1 MQKRDSRFAGCDRQD
16 LAVSR
21 LGTEDIAVATNS
33 SDVRLWLL
41 ALLWVIPP
49 GVGPSVLADG
59 PGKVDY
65 NRDIRPILAD
75 NCYKCHGPDGN
86 QRQAGFR
93 LDLETVVGLR
103 LESGQTAIKAG
114 SSAKSAVV
122 RRILSADPDE
132 RMPPRDSGKKLT
144 SGQIELLK
152 RWIDQGAGWQGH
164 WAFQPPA
171 RRTPPTV
178 NRPGWRTNPI
188 DAFIL
193 ARLAQQRLDPSP
205 EASRETLIRRV
216 TLDLTGLP
224 PTLDEIDR
232 FLSDTRPGAYHR
244 LVDRLLGSVRFGE
257 HAGRI
262 WLDAARYGDTH
273 GLHLDNERSIWPYR
287 DWVVGAFNDNMP
299 FDRFTVEQ
307 LAGDLLPKP
316 SVSQLVA
323 TGFNRCNVTT
333 SEGGAIA
340 DEYRFK
346 YGVDR
351 VETTAT
357 VWLGL
362 TMGCAVC
369 HEHKFDPIPQQDF
382 YRFLAYF
389 NSLTE
394 RAMDGNALLPP
405 PSVKVPTAIQ
415 RSDIQQQQD
424 RIAAA
429 RKLIES
435 TLSEI
440 RYTDPGPPA
449 KEHTP
454 KRREV
459 IWIDDDTPPGGRRQ
473 ASGDGGGWKWVTA
486 PGHPPHSGKRSTL
499 RTAKALGQHFFEDAK
514 PGLQVAEGDT
524 LFAWVRIDP
533 LNPPKEIMLQFH
545 SGNWDHRAFW
555 GEDRIA
561 WGRTKTPSRLRRG
574 DLPQAGEWVRLE
586 VPAADVNLKPGSVIR
601 GWAFTQFGGTVQWD
615 TGGIVTSARQGPR
628 LFASLAAWTAHVR
641 KSAQGVPG
649 NILAA
654 AKVADGKRTP
664 AQIAVLRDHFLVN
677 ACRQTAAKFS
687 GSTATV
693 REAETRIAEIN
704 KGLASSLI
712 MRDMPK
718 PRPTYVLKR
727 GQYDIPDKT
736 RPVQPGVPSALP
748 PLPKD
753 APSNRLGMARWLVQ
767 PDHPLTARVT
777 VNRFWQQFFGIG
789 LVKTSEDFGA
799 QGEWPSHP
807 RLLDWLA
814 TEFVRVEW
822 DIKAFQKLIV
832 TSAAYRQSSRF
843 HSDGHR
849 ADPGNRLIWRGP
861 RYRLDA
867 EVLRD
872 TALAVAGQLVEQPGG
887 KGVKPYQPSGLWRAV
902 GYSGSNTVQ
911 FVQDHGSNLFR
922 RSLYT
927 FWKRTAA
934 PPTMLTFDAPSREA
948 CSVRRARTNTPLQAL
963 LLLNDVQFVE
973 CARGLAGRLL
983 KDPGTDTQRL
993 TRGFRMVTS
1002 RSPTP
1007 RESEILV
1014 EALATHRREYRDNP
1028 KAAKAMLAVGEAPRP
1043 QSIDPV
1049 EFATWTVLS
1058 NLLLNL
1064 DEAITKN

>member
-1 MQKRDSRFAGCDRQD
+1 M
-16 LAVSR
+16 
-21 LGTEDIAVATNS
+21 EYIALPTS
-33 SDVRLWLL
+33 SPDFKLWFF
-41 ALLWVIPP
+41 ALLWITPP
-49 GVGPSVLADG
+49 AAFQGVSAAE
-59 PGKVDY
+59 PGMVDY

-93 LDLETVVGLR
+93 LDLENVVGLR
-103 LESGQTAIKAG
+103 LESGHTAIAAG
-114 SSAKSAVV
+114 SSSKSAVV
-122 RRILSADPDE
+122 HRILSPDADE
-132 RMPPRDSGKKLT
+132 RMPPRDSGKTLT
-144 SGQIELLK
+144 PGQIDLLK
-152 RWIDQGAGWQGH
+152 RWIDQGAAWQGH
-164 WAFQPPA
+164 WAFQPPT
-171 RRTPPTV
+171 RPSPPLSR
-178 NRPGWRTNPI
+178 RPGWQANPI

-193 ARLAQQRLDPSP
+193 GRLDEQRLAPSP

-224 PTLDEIDR
+224 PSLGDIDR
-232 FLSDTRPGAYHR
+232 FLSDTRPAAYQR
-244 LVDRLLGSVRFGE
+244 LVDRLLSSIRFGE

-287 DWVVGAFNDNMP
+287 DWVVEAFNANMP

-351 VETTAT
+351 VETTST

-369 HEHKFDPIPQQDF
+369 HEHKFDPIPQKDF

-415 RSDIQQQQD
+415 QADIDQQRR

-429 RKLIES
+429 RKRIASALS
-435 TLSEI
+435 TVQ
-440 RYTDPGPPA
+440 YKDPGPA
-449 KEHTP
+449 KKKTSP

-459 IWIDDDTPPGGRRQ
+459 IWIDDNTPPGGKQ
-473 ASGDGGGWKWVTA
+473 KSSGDGGGWKWVTA
-486 PGHPPHSGKRSTL
+486 PSHPPHSGKRSTL
-499 RTAKALGQHFFEDAK
+499 RTARGLGQHFFEEAT
-514 PGLQVAEGDT
+514 PGLQVAAGDS

-533 LNPPKEIMLQFH
+533 TNPPREIMLQFH

-561 WGRTKTPSRLRRG
+561 WGRVKTPSRLRRG
-574 DLPQAGEWVRLE
+574 DLPQAGEWIRLE
-586 VPAADVNLKPGSVIR
+586 VLASAVGLKPGDVVR

-615 TGGIVTSARQGPR
+615 TAGIVTSAQQGPR
-628 LFASLAAWTAHVR
+628 LFASLAAWTDHIATSGKGLPQQVL
-641 KSAQGVPG
+641 G
-649 NILAA
+649 A
-654 AKVADGKRTP
+654 AKTPDGKRTP
-664 AQIAVLRDHFLVN
+664 KQRATLRNHFLVH
-677 ACRQTAAKFS
+677 ACQQTRGTFAAHV
-687 GSTATV
+687 ATI
-693 REAETRIAEIN
+693 RDAETRISEIN
-704 KGLASSLI
+704 TKLASSLI

-718 PRPTYVLKR
+718 PRATYVLKR
-727 GQYDIPDKT
+727 GQYDIPDKA

-753 APSNRLGMARWLVQ
+753 APANRLGMAQWLVTS
-767 PDHPLTARVT
+767 DHPLTARVT
-777 VNRFWQQFFGIG
+777 VNRFWQQFFGTG

-814 TEFVRVEW
+814 TEFVRTEW
-822 DIKAFQKLIV
+822 DIKSLQKLIV

-843 HSDGHR
+843 HPEGHR
-849 ADPGNRLIWRGP
+849 VDPQNRMLWRGP

-872 TALAVAGQLVEQPGG
+872 TALAVGGHLVEQPGG

-902 GYSGSNTVQ
+902 GYSGSNTVR

-973 CARGLAGRLL
+973 CARGLAERLL
-983 KDPGTDTQRL
+983 SEPGTDKQRL
-993 TRGFRMVTS
+993 IRGFRMVTS
-1002 RSPTP
+1002 RVPTP
-1007 RESEILV
+1007 QETAILSES
-1014 EALATHRREYRDNP
+1014 LASHLREYRSDP
-1028 KAAKAMLAVGEAPRP
+1028 KAAKAMLAVGEAPRLP
-1043 QSIDPV
+1043 SIDPA
-1049 EFATWTVLS
+1049 EYAAWTVVA

>member
-1 MQKRDSRFAGCDRQD
+1 MEPIALPAISPNLRSCLFAVLWTVFPLGC
-16 LAVSR
+16 
-21 LGTEDIAVATNS
+21 
-33 SDVRLWLL
+33 
-41 ALLWVIPP
+41 
-49 GVGPSVLADG
+49 PSVVAAE
-59 PGKVDY
+59 PVTVDY

-103 LESGQTAIKAG
+103 LESGHTAITAG
-114 SSAKSAVV
+114 SSTKSAVV
-122 RRILSADPDE
+122 DRILSRDPDE
-132 RMPPRDSGKKLT
+132 QMPPRGSGKSLT
-144 SGQIELLK
+144 AAQIDLLI
-152 RWIDQGAGWQGH
+152 RWIDQGAAWQGH
-164 WAFQPPA
+164 WAFQAPTRPSPPLT
-171 RRTPPTV
+171 R
-178 NRPGWRTNPI
+178 RPGWQENPI
-188 DAFIL
+188 DAFVL
-193 ARLAQQRLDPSP
+193 GRLQSLELTPSP

-224 PTLDEIDR
+224 PTLEEIDR
-232 FLSDTRPGAYHR
+232 FLADSRPAAYQR
-244 LVDRLLGSVRFGE
+244 LVDRLLGSTRFGE

-287 DWVVGAFNDNMP
+287 DWVVAAFNANMP
-299 FDRFTVEQ
+299 FDQFTVEQ

-351 VETTAT
+351 VETTST

-405 PSVKVPTAIQ
+405 PSVKVPTPIQ
-415 RSDIQQQQD
+415 KVDIDQQRL

-429 RKLIES
+429 RKRIES
-435 TLSEI
+435 LLSKI
-440 RYTDPGPPA
+440 QYKDPGPTKNEPSP
-449 KEHTP
+449 TS
-454 KRREV
+454 REV
-459 IWIDDDTPPGGRRQ
+459 IWIDDATPPAAQQKHSGSGGP
-473 ASGDGGGWKWVTA
+473 WKWVTA
-486 PGHPPHSGKRSTL
+486 PSHPPHSGKRSTL
-499 RTAKALGQHFFEDAK
+499 RTANGLGQHFFEGAT
-514 PGLQVAEGDT
+514 PGLRVAAGDS

-533 LNPPKEIMLQFH
+533 TNPPKEIMLQFH
-545 SGNWDHRAFW
+545 SGSWEHRAFW

-561 WGRTKTPSRLRRG
+561 WGRVKTPSRLRRG
-574 DLPQAGEWVRLE
+574 DLPRSGEWVRLE
-586 VPAADVNLKPGSVIR
+586 VLASDVNLKPGDVIR

-615 TGGIVTSARQGPR
+615 TAGIVTSAEQGPR
-628 LFASLAAWTAHVR
+628 LFASLTAWTTHIKTSGKGIPKPILDAAR
-641 KSAQGVPG
+641 VP
-649 NILAA
+649 
-654 AKVADGKRTP
+654 DGKRSEKQQS
-664 AQIAVLRDHFLVN
+664 ALRAHFLVH
-677 ACRQTAAKFS
+677 ACRQTAGQFAPS
-687 GSTATV
+687 VATI
-693 REAETRIAEIN
+693 RDGETRISEIT
-704 KGLASSLI
+704 KTFASSLI
-712 MRDMPK
+712 MRDLPK
-718 PRPTYVLKR
+718 PRTTYVLKR

-748 PLPKD
+748 PLPKG
-753 APSNRLGMARWLVQ
+753 AAANRLGMAKWLVTS
-767 PDHPLTARVT
+767 DHPLTARVT
-777 VNRFWQQFFGIG
+777 VNRFWQQFFGTG

-814 TEFVRVEW
+814 TEFVRTGW
-822 DIKAFQKLIV
+822 NIKLLQKLIV

-843 HSDGHR
+843 HPEGYR
-849 ADPGNRLIWRGP
+849 VDPENRMLWRGP
-861 RYRLDA
+861 RFRLDA

-872 TALAVAGQLVEQPGG
+872 AALAVGGQLVEQPGG

-983 KDPGTDTQRL
+983 SEPGTDNQRL

-1002 RSPTP
+1002 RFPTA
-1007 RESEILV
+1007 RETAIL
-1014 EALATHRREYRDNP
+1014 ADSLTAHRVEYRADP
-1028 KAAKAMLAVGEAPRP
+1028 KAAKAMLAVGESPRR
-1043 QSIDPV
+1043 QAIDPV
-1049 EFATWTVLS
+1049 EHAAWTVVA

>member
-1 MQKRDSRFAGCDRQD
+1 MEPIALPAISPKFHSCLFA
-16 LAVSR
+16 V
-21 LGTEDIAVATNS
+21 
-33 SDVRLWLL
+33 LWSVFP
-41 ALLWVIPP
+41 W
-49 GVGPSVLADG
+49 VGPSVVAAD
-59 PGKVDY
+59 PVTVDY

-86 QRQAGFR
+86 QRQAGLR
-93 LDLETVVGLR
+93 LDRETVVGLR
-103 LESGQTAIKAG
+103 LESGHTAITAG
-114 SSAKSAVV
+114 SSTKSAVV
-122 RRILSADPDE
+122 DRILSRDLDE
-132 RMPPRDSGKKLT
+132 RMPPRGSGKSLT
-144 SGQIELLK
+144 AAQIDLLK
-152 RWIDQGAGWQGH
+152 RWIDQGAAWQGH
-164 WAFQPPA
+164 WAFQAPSRPSPPLT
-171 RRTPPTV
+171 R
-178 NRPGWRTNPI
+178 RPGWHENPI
-188 DAFIL
+188 DAFVL
-193 ARLAQQRLDPSP
+193 GRLHARGLTPSP

-224 PTLDEIDR
+224 PSLAEIDR
-232 FLSDTRPGAYHR
+232 FLTDSRPAAYQR
-244 LVDRLLGSVRFGE
+244 LVDRLLASPRFGE

-287 DWVVGAFNDNMP
+287 DWVVAAFNANMP
-299 FDRFTVEQ
+299 FDQFTVEQ

-351 VETTAT
+351 VETTST

-405 PSVKVPTAIQ
+405 PSVKVPTPIQ
-415 RSDIQQQQD
+415 SVDIDQQRL

-429 RKLIES
+429 RQRIDAL
-435 TLSEI
+435 LSEI
-440 RYTDPGPPA
+440 QYKDPGPA
-449 KEHTP
+449 KREPSP
-454 KRREV
+454 KPREV
-459 IWIDDDTPPGGRRQ
+459 IWIDDTTPPAAQQKHSGSGG
-473 ASGDGGGWKWVTA
+473 AWKWVTA
-486 PGHPPHSGKRSTL
+486 PSHPPHSGKRSTL
-499 RTAKALGQHFFEDAK
+499 RTASGLGQHFFEGAN
-514 PGLQVAEGDT
+514 PGLQVAAGDS

-533 LNPPKEIMLQFH
+533 ANPPQEIMLQFH
-545 SGNWDHRAFW
+545 NGNWEHRAFW

-561 WGRTKTPSRLRRG
+561 WGRVKTPSRLRRG
-574 DLPQAGEWVRLE
+574 DLPRAGEWVRLE
-586 VPAADVNLKPGSVIR
+586 VQASAVNLKPGDVIR

-615 TGGIVTSARQGPR
+615 TAGMVTTAGQGPR
-628 LFASLAAWTAHVR
+628 LFASLAAWTAHI
-641 KSAQGVPG
+641 KSRGKGLPKPV
-649 NILAA
+649 LDAA
-654 AKVADGKRTP
+654 RTP
-664 AQIAVLRDHFLVN
+664 DRERSQEQKAALRNHFLVH
-677 ACRQTAAKFS
+677 ACRQTAGQFAS
-687 GSTATV
+687 SVATI
-693 REAETRIAEIN
+693 RDGETRIAEIT
-704 KGLASSLI
+704 KTFASSLI
-712 MRDMPK
+712 MRDLPK
-718 PRPTYVLKR
+718 PRTTYVLKR

-748 PLPKD
+748 PLPKG
-753 APSNRLGMARWLVQ
+753 AAANRLGMAQWLVTS
-767 PDHPLTARVT
+767 DHPLTARVT
-777 VNRFWQQFFGIG
+777 VNRFWQQFFGTG

-814 TEFVRVEW
+814 TEFVRTDW
-822 DIKAFQKLIV
+822 NIKLLQKLIV
-832 TSAAYRQSSRF
+832 TSSAYRQSSRF
-843 HSDGHR
+843 HPEGYR
-849 ADPGNRLIWRGP
+849 VDPENRMLWRGP

-872 TALAVAGQLVEQPGG
+872 AALAVGGQLVEQPGG

-973 CARGLAGRLL
+973 CARGLAERLL
-983 KDPGTDTQRL
+983 SEPGTDGQRL

-1002 RSPTP
+1002 RFPTA
-1007 RESEILV
+1007 RETAILTQSLV
-1014 EALATHRREYRDNP
+1014 AHRGEYRANP
-1028 KAAKAMLAVGEAPRP
+1028 KAAKAMLAVGEAPRRP
-1043 QSIDPV
+1043 SIDPA
-1049 EFATWTVLS
+1049 EHAAWTVVA